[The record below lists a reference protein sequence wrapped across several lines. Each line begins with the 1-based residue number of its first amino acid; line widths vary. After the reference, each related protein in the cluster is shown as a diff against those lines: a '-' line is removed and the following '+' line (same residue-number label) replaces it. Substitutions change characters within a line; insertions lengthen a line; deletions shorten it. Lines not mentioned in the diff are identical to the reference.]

1 MSNIAPTTGPDQ
13 GTDPAA
19 GPPASGTTDPA
30 ATPGAP
36 EVGSTPDP
44 AQAADQGTAQAAAT
58 GAQDTGDDTGDKDPR
73 VSAANNEAAKTRLK
87 LREQEKAFEE
97 LQGKYE
103 NILKGLGSLAGIPS
117 EEGQEPDP
125 DEALKAALAERDE
138 ARKEIRETRVNNALR
153 DASAAEKLNARLL
166 LPLLRGEG
174 KLDALDPSAD
184 DFQAQVAAVISE
196 AKDAYPE
203 LRSQAVPS
211 SSGQTA
217 NPPAQSSAGKLSQ
230 EDLSRLA
237 AEGKWAEINKA
248 AAEGRV

>member
-1 MSNIAPTTGPDQ
+1 MSNTAPTTGPDQ
-13 GTDPAA
+13 GTEPAA
-19 GPPASGTTDPA
+19 GTPATGTTDPA
-30 ATPGAP
+30 AAPGTPEA
-36 EVGSTPDP
+36 GSAPDP
-44 AQAADQGTAQAAAT
+44 AQEADQGTVQDAAT
-58 GAQDTGDDTGDKDPR
+58 GTQGTGDGTEDKDPR
-73 VSAANNEAAKTRLK
+73 VTAANREAAATRLK

-103 NILKGLGSLAGIPS
+103 DILKGLGSLAGIPS

-125 DEALKAALAERDE
+125 DEALKVALAERDE

-153 DASAAEKLNARLL
+153 DAAAAEKLNTRLL

-184 DFQAQVAAVISE
+184 DFQAQVAAVMAE
-196 AKDAYPE
+196 AKETYPE
-203 LRSQAVPS
+203 LRSQAVPP

-217 NPPAQSSAGKLSQ
+217 NPPAQNGDGKLSQ
-230 EDLSRLA
+230 EELSRLA

-248 AAEGRV
+248 AAEGRI

>member
-1 MSNIAPTTGPDQ
+1 MPNIAPTAGPDE
-13 GTDPAA
+13 GK
-19 GPPASGTTDPA
+19 
-30 ATPGAP
+30 
-36 EVGSTPDP
+36 EST
-44 AQAADQGTAQAAAT
+44 AADANAT
-58 GAQDTGDDTGDKDPR
+58 GAQAPATGPGTPEQGSTPEPAQEAVQEASEGAEGTPAEDKGADPR
-73 VSAANNEAAKTRLK
+73 VSAANREAAATRLK

-103 NILKGLGSLAGIPS
+103 NMLKGLGSLAGIEP

-138 ARKEIRETRVNNALR
+138 ARREIRETRVNEALR
-153 DASAAEKLNARLL
+153 NAAAGEKINARLL

-184 DFQAQVAAVISE
+184 DFQAQVAAVVTE
-196 AKDAYPE
+196 AKTDYPE
-203 LRSQAVPS
+203 LRSQAVPP

-217 NPPAQSSAGKLSQ
+217 NPPAQTGDGKLSQ
-230 EDLSRLA
+230 EDLARLA